1 MKNITL
7 IIALISLALVWA
19 CNQETQLEPQ
29 IAPVEDIMIDLGKT
43 NANTRPTENHKLH
56 TTNVVSLI
64 HNPIDGSLNKLFEE
78 YQIYKLTG
86 AEVLETSYQHFEI
99 LFNGKPIESGT
110 YMFPAHENGIGMI
123 FKGDPTPQPNVYDSN
138 PYEDPTPTPA
148 KVWIDNDVML
158 DQEIASIMD
167 VDSFILKHENIY
179 QNFDIDLNTLTVV
192 ISLSL

>member
-19 CNQETQLEPQ
+19 CNQEIQLEPQ
-29 IAPVEDIMIDLGKT
+29 IAPVEDIMIDPGKT
-43 NANTRPTENHKLH
+43 NANTRPAENYKLH

-64 HNPIDGSLNKLFEE
+64 HNPIDGSLNKLFEK
-78 YQIYKLTG
+78 YQIYKITG

-110 YMFPAHENGIGMI
+110 YLFPAYENGIGMI
-123 FKGDPTPQPNVYDSN
+123 FKGDPSPQPSVNDSK
-138 PYEDPTPTPA
+138 PYEDPTPTPV
-148 KVWIDNDVML
+148 KVWIDNDMML
-158 DQEIASIMD
+158 DQEIASIMN

-179 QNFDIDLNTLTVV
+179 QNFDKAINKLTVV
-192 ISLSL
+192 ISPSF